1 MHRPRSSGL
10 QNDRENSMIRN
21 HLHSRLFATLA
32 VVSLCSATAT
42 HAAVMNWGFTLAPEA
57 LGATGTGSATASFN
71 DATNIFSYDVAFSG
85 LSGNSTV
92 AHFHC
97 CTASPGTGTA
107 GVAVAAPSL
116 LNFPV
121 GVKAG
126 SFSGSYDLTLAS
138 SFSGSFITNVGG
150 GTVPGALAAF
160 LAGLNTGTA
169 YLNIHSNVFPSGE
182 IRGFAA
188 KVPEPGTLALL
199 GLGFTRR
206 RKA

>member
-1 MHRPRSSGL
+1 
-10 QNDRENSMIRN
+10 MIRN
-21 HLHSRLFATLA
+21 HLHSRLFAILA
-32 VVSLCSATAT
+32 VASLCSATAA
-42 HAAVMNWGFTLAPEA
+42 HATTSNWKFTLGPEVT
-57 LGATGTGSATASFN
+57 GATGTGSATASFN
-71 DATNIFSYDVAFSG
+71 DLTSVFSYDVVFSG

-126 SFSGSYDLTLAS
+126 SFSGSYDLTLAG
-138 SFSGSFITNVGG
+138 SFSGSFITNFGA

-160 LAGLNTGTA
+160 LAGLNTGSA
-169 YLNIHSNVFPSGE
+169 YLNVHSSAFPSGE
-182 IRGFAA
+182 VRGFAA

-199 GLGFTRR
+199 GLGLAGLGFTRR
-206 RKA
+206 RNA

>member
-1 MHRPRSSGL
+1 MT
-10 QNDRENSMIRN
+10 RN
-21 HLHSRLFATLA
+21 QLHCRLFATLA
-32 VVSLCSATAT
+32 VVSLCSATAA
-42 HAAVMNWGFTLAPEA
+42 HATTSNWKFTLGPEA
-57 LGATGTGSATASFN
+57 NGATGTGSATASFN
-71 DATNIFSYDVAFSG
+71 DATSTFSYDVAFSG

-97 CTASPGTGTA
+97 CTASPGSGTA

-116 LNFPV
+116 LNFPA

-150 GTVPGALAAF
+150 GTVPGARAAF
-160 LAGLNTGTA
+160 LAGLNAGTA
-169 YLNIHSNVFPSGE
+169 YLNVHSNTFAGGE
-182 IRGFAA
+182 IRSFAA

-199 GLGFTRR
+199 GFGLVGLGLTRR